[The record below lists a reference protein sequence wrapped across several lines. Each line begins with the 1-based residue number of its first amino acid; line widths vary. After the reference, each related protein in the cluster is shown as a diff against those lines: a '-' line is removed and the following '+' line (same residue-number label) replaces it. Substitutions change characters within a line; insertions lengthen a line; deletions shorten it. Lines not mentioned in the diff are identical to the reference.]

1 MLSGDLFKSGGEIA
15 ELRAVGVLQPRAAGE
30 ELFEMK
36 GFGGTGTLPCWGPEP
51 RDALGCCLCN
61 AGEGWSSMGR
71 AEGGLGTPSQGKV
84 WASGVELDV
93 GAG

>member
-15 ELRAVGVLQPRAAGE
+15 ELHAVGVLQPRAAGE

-51 RDALGCCLCN
+51 GDALSA
-61 AGEGWSSMGR
+61 AGSLLALLVTLLRRQDRSS
-71 AEGGLGTPSQGKV
+71 T
-84 WASGVELDV
+84 W
-93 GAG
+93 